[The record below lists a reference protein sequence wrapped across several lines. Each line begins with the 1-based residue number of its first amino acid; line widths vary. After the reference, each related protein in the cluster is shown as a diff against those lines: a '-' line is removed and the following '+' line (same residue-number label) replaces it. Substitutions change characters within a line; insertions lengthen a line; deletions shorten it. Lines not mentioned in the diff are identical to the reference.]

1 EMKFAIALIC
11 GFLALHF
18 CEALAETEPA
28 CLLKDPPNQC
38 GGFCLSV
45 LTPVLNHLTISE
57 DKRNSIDSNKS
68 NEVLVR
74 QYTME
79 TQLAALQE
87 KQTAFEISLETLQK
101 GLDTNQQNLTERQ
114 DDLESQLSAL
124 QEAFLRVETKIK
136 YMGFELIGEKYLY
149 IEKVSEKN
157 WSSASK
163 TCRNM
168 GGHLADIK
176 DQEELNAIQ
185 ANLKKDTHYWLGIN
199 DLGKEGDYL
208 SMPSGKEAP
217 FLKWASG
224 RPTQLNT
231 FNCVF
236 LYNGEMYDYPCN
248 YSFRFICQTE
258 EENE

>member
-1 EMKFAIALIC
+1 MKFGIALLC
-11 GFLALHF
+11 GLLALHS
-18 CEALAETEPA
+18 CEVLADTETA
-28 CLLKDPPNQC
+28 CLLKDPPIQC

-45 LTPVLNHLTISE
+45 LTPVLNHLTIAQ
-57 DKRNSIDSNKS
+57 DHRNPSDLNKS

-79 TQLAALQE
+79 TQLAAMQE
-87 KQTAFEISLETLQK
+87 KQASFENSLDNTSLQNNIL
-101 GLDTNQQNLTERQ
+101 GQNFTERQ
-114 DDLESQLSAL
+114 DYLESQLSAL
-124 QEAFLRVETKIK
+124 QEAFFRVETKIK
-136 YMGFELIGEKYLY
+136 YLGFEQIGSKYFY
-149 IEKVSEKN
+149 IEKVTERN

-163 TCRNM
+163 SCRNM

-199 DLGKEGDYL
+199 DLSKEGEFL

-231 FNCVF
+231 SNCVF